1 MGSREIFRPL
11 LVGLLLMFFTC
22 VATSSPLRQGKQ
34 QIFVTSNGW
43 HTGIVLKRNY
53 LSFEN
58 MPEITDFPQAEFV
71 EFGWGDAKFYPAKE
85 ATVGITLAAALMPT
99 VAVMHVVGLPAEPS
113 RYFTRAEVV
122 LLCLSKQDLNGLI
135 AFIASSFD
143 RKSRPRADPIASG
156 LYKSSYFYPANG
168 KFHLLNTC
176 NSWTARALRAGGFK
190 IKLFENI
197 RAESLMQQVRTLS
210 RV

>member
-1 MGSREIFRPL
+1 MGSGEMFRPL
-11 LVGLLLMFFTC
+11 FVGLLLMFFTC

-43 HTGIVLKRNY
+43 HTGIVLKRTY
-53 LSFEN
+53 LSLEN
-58 MPEITDFPQAEFV
+58 MPEIADLPQAEFV

-85 ATVGITLAAALMPT
+85 ATVGITLAAALIPT

-122 LLCLSKQDLNGLI
+122 PLSLGKQDLDRLI
-135 AFIASSFD
+135 AFIADSFD
-143 RKSRPRADPIASG
+143 RKSKPRADPIASG

-190 IKLFENI
+190 IKMVGTI
-197 RAESLMQQVRTLS
+197 QAESLMQQVRFLN

>member
-11 LVGLLLMFFTC
+11 LAGLLLMFFTC
-22 VATSSPLRQGKQ
+22 VATSSPLRQEKQ

-53 LSFEN
+53 LSLEN
-58 MPEITDFPQAEFV
+58 MPEIADLPQAEFV

-85 ATVGITLAAALMPT
+85 ATVRITLAAALMPT

-113 RYFTRAEVV
+113 QYFTRAEVV
-122 LLCLSKQDLNGLI
+122 PLSLGKQDLDRLI
-135 AFIASSFD
+135 AFIADSFD
-143 RKSRPRADPIASG
+143 RKSKPRADPIASG

-176 NSWTARALRAGGFK
+176 NSWTARALQAGGFK
-190 IKLFENI
+190 IKMVGTI
-197 RAESLMQQVRTLS
+197 QAESLMQQVRFLN

>member
-11 LVGLLLMFFTC
+11 LDGLLLMFFTC

-71 EFGWGDAKFYPAKE
+71 EFGWGDAKFYPVKE

-122 LLCLSKQDLNGLI
+122 PLSLDKQDLDRLV
-135 AFIASSFD
+135 AFIAGSFD

-168 KFHLLNTC
+168 KFHLFNTC
-176 NSWTARALRAGGFK
+176 NNWTAGALRAGGFK
-190 IKLFENI
+190 IKI
-197 RAESLMQQVRTLS
+197 VGTIQAESLMQQVRFLS

>member
-11 LVGLLLMFFTC
+11 VVGLLLMFFTC
-22 VATSSPLRQGKQ
+22 VAMSSPLRQGKQ

-58 MPEITDFPQAEFV
+58 MPEISDFPQAEFV

-99 VAVMHVVGLPAEPS
+99 LAVMHVVGLPAEPS
-113 RYFTRAEVV
+113 RYFTHAEVV
-122 LLCLSKQDLNGLI
+122 PLSLGKQDLDRLI
-135 AFIASSFD
+135 AFIADSFD
-143 RKSRPRADPIASG
+143 RKSKPRADPIASG
-156 LYKSSYFYPANG
+156 LYKSSYFYPAKG

-176 NSWTARALRAGGFK
+176 NSWTARALRAGGFN

>member
-1 MGSREIFRPL
+1 MSSRKVFRPL
-11 LVGLLLMFFTC
+11 SVGLLLMFFTC

-53 LSFEN
+53 LSLEN
-58 MPEITDFPQAEFV
+58 MPEIADLPQAEFV

-85 ATVGITLAAALMPT
+85 ATDGITLAAALMPT

-122 LLCLSKQDLNGLI
+122 PLSLG
-135 AFIASSFD
+135 
-143 RKSRPRADPIASG
+143 
-156 LYKSSYFYPANG
+156 
-168 KFHLLNTC
+168 
-176 NSWTARALRAGGFK
+176 
-190 IKLFENI
+190 
-197 RAESLMQQVRTLS
+197 
-210 RV
+210 

>member
-11 LVGLLLMFFTC
+11 FVGLLLMFFTC
-22 VATSSPLRQGKQ
+22 VATSLPLRQGKQ
-34 QIFVTSNGW
+34 QIFITSNGW
-43 HTGIVLKRNY
+43 HTGIVLKRNH
-53 LSFEN
+53 LSHEN
-58 MPEITDFPQAEFV
+58 LPEIADVPQAEFV

-113 RYFTRAEVV
+113 QYFTRAEVV
-122 LLCLSKQDLNGLI
+122 PVSLGKQDLDRLI
-135 AFIASSFD
+135 AFIADSFD
-143 RKSRPRADPIASG
+143 RKSKPRADPIASG

-176 NSWTARALRAGGFK
+176 NSWTARALRAGGFN

-197 RAESLMQQVRTLS
+197 RAESLMQQVRTLN
-210 RV
+210 RG

>member
-1 MGSREIFRPL
+1 MSSRKVLRPL
-11 LVGLLLMFFTC
+11 SVGLLLMFFTC
-22 VATSSPLRQGKQ
+22 VATSSPLRQEKQ
-34 QIFVTSNGW
+34 QVFVTSNGW

-53 LSFEN
+53 LFFEN

-71 EFGWGDAKFYPAKE
+71 EFGWGDANFYPAKE
-85 ATVGITLAAALMPT
+85 AGVDMALAAALVPT
-99 VAVMHVVGLPAEPS
+99 AAVMHVVGLPAEPS
-113 RYFTRAEVV
+113 RHFTRAEVV
-122 LLCLSKQDLNGLI
+122 PLSLGKQDLNRLI
-135 AFIASSFD
+135 AFIADSFD
-143 RKSRPRADPIASG
+143 RKSKPRADAIASG

-176 NSWTARALRAGGFK
+176 NSWTARALRAGGFN

>member
-53 LSFEN
+53 LSLDN
-58 MPEITDFPQAEFV
+58 MPEIGDLPQAEFY

-122 LLCLSKQDLNGLI
+122 PLSLGKQDLDRLI
-135 AFIASSFD
+135 TFIADSFD
-143 RKSRPRADPIASG
+143 RKSKPRADPIASG

-168 KFHLLNTC
+168 KFHLFNTC
-176 NSWTARALRAGGFK
+176 NNWTAGALRAGGFK
-190 IKLFENI
+190 IKI
-197 RAESLMQQVRTLS
+197 VGTIQAESLMQQIRSLN

>member
-1 MGSREIFRPL
+1 MGFREIFPPL
-11 LVGLLLMFFTC
+11 LAGLFFMFFAS
-22 VATSSPLRQGKQ
+22 VAPSSPLPQGDRQV
-34 QIFVTSNGW
+34 FVTSNGW
-43 HTGIVLKRNY
+43 HTGIAIKRSY
-53 LSFEN
+53 LSPEN

-85 ATVGITLAAALMPT
+85 ADVDMALAAALVPT
-99 VAVMHVVGLPAEPS
+99 AAVMHVVSLPAEPS
-113 RYFTRAEVV
+113 RHFTRAEVV
-122 LLCLSKQDLNGLI
+122 PLSLSKQDLDRLI
-135 AFIASSFD
+135 AFISSSFD

-156 LYKSSYFYPANG
+156 LYKSSYFYSANG

-176 NSWTARALRAGGFK
+176 NSWTAQALRAGGFK
-190 IKLFENI
+190 IKMFETV